1 MFNKDSKIL
10 GPIDTRFINPCYA
23 ELDMIALRI
32 EVEEKELLRRICRA
46 RGEDLS
52 SFVRRAIR
60 MELARLSFLSEEE
73 KKALG
78 WNQRPL
84 QYRET
89 GG

>member
-1 MFNKDSKIL
+1 
-10 GPIDTRFINPCYA
+10 
-23 ELDMIALRI
+23 MIALRI

-60 MELARLSFLSEEE
+60 MELARLSYLSEEE

-78 WNQRPL
+78 WNQIPNEALGRVESL
-84 QYRET
+84 DRELEVKR
-89 GG
+89 GEI